1 MIIIMKNEINI
12 ILLALSVII
21 GFIGFFFVLKIFL
34 VWRQV
39 DMNVLKAR
47 VFLSKGFLV
56 RNWIYIFLVGAIIV
70 MQRLLALLDSL
81 EISLPS
87 SINILFD
94 LLGVGVVVLLVL
106 LAYYWYKLVYSAI
119 GHTQKDLL
127 KEVCKPYR

>member
-1 MIIIMKNEINI
+1 MRNEINI

-56 RNWIYIFLVGAIIV
+56 RNWIYIFLAGAIIV
-70 MQRLLALLDSL
+70 MRRLLALLDSL

-87 SINILFD
+87 SIIILFD

-119 GHTQKDLL
+119 GPTQKDLL